1 MHTLYDFVTHI
12 KIVEYLIAISC
23 IALYMIYWEA
33 LKPKPFKSV
42 ADTAKD
48 DLDHIRETGGALKTI
63 GKIAAAPFIGLAYVA
78 ILPFSFLFALGS
90 AAVSGL
96 VPEAT
101 FGWSPVRTYLAGRKK
116 RKEARRAKSSGGQTE
131 KK

>member
-1 MHTLYDFVTHI
+1 ML
-12 KIVEYLIAISC
+12 
-23 IALYMIYWEA
+23 YWEA

-42 ADTAKD
+42 ATIAKE
-48 DLDHIRETGGALKTI
+48 DLDHIRETGGTLKTV

-90 AAVSGL
+90 AAVHGL

-101 FGWSPVRTYLAGRKK
+101 FGWSPVRAYLAGRKK
-116 RKEARRAKSSGGQTE
+116 RKEA
-131 KK
+131 KKAD

>member
-23 IALYMIYWEA
+23 IALYMLYWEA

-42 ADTAKD
+42 ATIAKE
-48 DLDHIRETGGALKTI
+48 DLDHIRETGGTLKTV

-78 ILPFSFLFALGS
+78 ILPFGFLFALGS
-90 AAVSGL
+90 AAVHGL
-96 VPEAT
+96 APEAT
-101 FGWSPVRTYLAGRKK
+101 FGWSPVRAYLAGRKK
-116 RKEARRAKSSGGQTE
+116 RKEAKKAEGQTSME
-131 KK
+131 